1 MGALAD
7 RWQTFRL
14 FAMPFCVS
22 SFSALIKGKD
32 FVLIVPPSTNEL
44 VTSLGLCAC
53 FVALVIG
60 LRKMSRKASE

>member
-1 MGALAD
+1 
-7 RWQTFRL
+7 
-14 FAMPFCVS
+14 MPFCVS

-44 VTSLGLCAC
+44 VTSVGLCAC

-60 LRKMSRKASE
+60 LRKISRKASE